1 MSYYTYTNDC
11 YDDIIFSFNEKIDR
25 TKIND
30 DNYITKFI
38 NDNLINEI
46 NTTIYN
52 KLLSFTS
59 DKNQKFIENCKKYN
73 GYNIFGCI
81 HLYKKY
87 YKDDEEFNE
96 LLMDSENYFKY
107 YNDTNEKE
115 LKFFAKLALVI
126 IYDDIITNEKNLNNL
141 KDDIKNYIINYDNE
155 DEE

>member
-11 YDDIIFSFNEKIDR
+11 YDDIIFSLNEKIDR
-25 TKIND
+25 TK
-30 DNYITKFI
+30 
-38 NDNLINEI
+38 I

-107 YNDTNEKE
+107 CEDLYYNDTNEKE

-126 IYDDIITNEKNLNNL
+126 IYDDIINNEKNLNNL
-141 KDDIKNYIINYDNE
+141 KDDIKKYIINYDNE

>member
-11 YDDIIFSFNEKIDR
+11 YDDIIFSLNEKIDR

-30 DNYITKFI
+30 DDYITTFI

-59 DKNQKFIENCKKYN
+59 DKKQKFIENCKNYN

-141 KDDIKNYIINYDNE
+141 KYNIKNYIINYDE

>member
-1 MSYYTYTNDC
+1 MFYYTYIDDC
-11 YDDIIFSFNEKIDR
+11 HQDIIYSLNEKIDR

-30 DNYITKFI
+30 DDYITTFI
-38 NDNLINEI
+38 NNNLINEI
-46 NTTIYN
+46 NTTIYK

-59 DKNQKFIENCKKYN
+59 DKNQKFIENCKNYYY

-96 LLMDSENYFKY
+96 LLMDTEDLL

-126 IYDDIITNEKNLNNL
+126 IYDDIINNETKINDL
-141 KDDIKNYIINYDNE
+141 KDEIKDYIINYD
-155 DEE
+155 DE